1 MITHNRI
8 DMQLVARV
16 ETPTSA
22 NGKATAAWVVDLTE
36 RGGRD
41 EANIVLSCPALDQP
55 VTLAVVGSDSRDGE
69 MVAVAGVSAVT
80 TAGTDCEVRMRIPLD
95 CPRFVTLEV
104 TAGGSAPSV
113 SVTAQMAV
121 LV

>member
-16 ETPTSA
+16 ETPTTA
-22 NGKATAAWVVDLTE
+22 NGKVTAAWVVDLTE

-41 EANIVLSCPALDQP
+41 EANIVLSCPALAQP
-55 VTLAVVGSDSRDGE
+55 VTLAVVGSDTRDGE
-69 MVAVAGVSAVT
+69 KVAVAGASVVT
-80 TAGTDCEVRMRIPLD
+80 KANEDTEVRLRIPLD
-95 CPRFVTLEV
+95 CPRFVTLQV
-104 TAGGSAPSV
+104 TAGGTAPSGA
-113 SVTAQMAV
+113 VTAQLAV

>member
-16 ETPTSA
+16 ETPTTA
-22 NGKATAAWVVDLTE
+22 NGTATADWVIDLTE

-41 EANIVLSCPALDQP
+41 AANIVLSCPALSAP
-55 VTLAVVGSDSRDGE
+55 VTLAVVGGDSRDGE
-69 MVAVAGVSAVT
+69 MVAVAGASVVT
-80 TAGTDCEVRMRIPLD
+80 KANEETEVRMRVPLD
-95 CPRFVTLEV
+95 CPRFVTLQV
-104 TAGGSAPSV
+104 TAGGTAPSGA
-113 SVTAQMAV
+113 VTAQLAV

>member
-41 EANIVLSCPALDQP
+41 EANMVLKCPALNQP
-55 VTLAVVGSDSRDGE
+55 VTLAVVGSDTRDGE
-69 MVAVAGVSAVT
+69 KVAVAGASVVT
-80 TAGTDCEVRMRIPLD
+80 KANEDTEVRLRIPLD
-95 CPRFVTLEV
+95 CPRFVTLQV
-104 TAGGSAPSV
+104 TAGGTAPSGA
-113 SVTAQMAV
+113 VTAQLAV